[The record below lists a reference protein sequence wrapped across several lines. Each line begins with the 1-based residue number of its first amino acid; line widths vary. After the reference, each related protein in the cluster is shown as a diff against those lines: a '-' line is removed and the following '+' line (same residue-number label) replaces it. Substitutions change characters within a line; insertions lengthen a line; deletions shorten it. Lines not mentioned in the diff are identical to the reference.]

1 MHKGSFNYEHTKNY
15 VGMIPIHDCL
25 SPQSQHLKQG
35 TLHYDLDA
43 RESSLELNFHPCYN
57 LDLESGT

>member
-1 MHKGSFNYEHTKNY
+1 
-15 VGMIPIHDCL
+15 MIPIHDCL

-57 LDLESGT
+57 LDLQSGT